1 MLWYALP
8 RHYCKHT
15 QSHECFVS
23 FTRFWNMLDIYILS
37 PNGRFAGKVSRMGA
51 EKCLEGMKNG
61 TFLVR
66 ESNRQQ
72 GYTHAIA
79 IR

>member
-1 MLWYALP
+1 
-8 RHYCKHT
+8 
-15 QSHECFVS
+15 
-23 FTRFWNMLDIYILS
+23 MLDIYILS

-66 ESNRQQ
+66 ESDRQQ